1 MGQRWHLP
9 LPYDSICKASGAGP
23 PEPLASQ
30 LFPLPP
36 RPSQVPLLTAA
47 LVEREGARAQRTGR
61 GKAQPE
67 AGWAGGE
74 QATWGLAF
82 QLFLQMSRP
91 KCTEVK
97 RQLRPHTPGAGRWP
111 GGRGCDSRA
120 PSSAPAWPSFPAH
133 QGEQSVVLNPG
144 TAEGAGSVR
153 PQGVE
158 LRAGVVLKP
167 PWPQVPRPQSCLYS
181 HSTGRAQAGV
191 APRPADLCVSVCARV
206 RVCTCEVY
214 SISLHT
220 QGPWSAR

>member
-1 MGQRWHLP
+1 MKGREHGPSGQAEGKPSLRPDGLEENR
-9 LPYDSICKASGAGP
+9 P
-23 PEPLASQ
+23 P
-30 LFPLPP
+30 
-36 RPSQVPLLTAA
+36 
-47 LVEREGARAQRTGR
+47 
-61 GKAQPE
+61 
-67 AGWAGGE
+67 
-74 QATWGLAF
+74 GLAF

-97 RQLRPHTPGAGRWP
+97 RQPRPHTPGAGRWL

-181 HSTGRAQAGV
+181 RSTGPAQAGV
-191 APRPADLCVSVCARV
+191 VPRPADLGVGVRARV
-206 RVCTCEVY
+206 KCTGFPSTPKVLGEPG
-214 SISLHT
+214 SPHRLT
-220 QGPWSAR
+220 AAPRGEGRRPATWPERQARQPQSSGHRGSGRSQPQPV